1 MSANKTPNVPPR
13 KGVDISNMGVKKTAV
28 KSVSNKED
36 KNEMVFSWDN
46 YKWMLIG
53 FVVIIIGFVLMAG
66 GGSDD
71 PNVFRTEEIFS
82 WRRISLAPFVV
93 LVGFGIV
100 GYSIF
105 RKKKDNK
112 SND

>member
-1 MSANKTPNVPPR
+1 MSKNN
-13 KGVDISNMGVKKTAV
+13 IKK
-28 KSVSNKED
+28 EEPQ
-36 KNEMVFSWDN
+36 NEMVFSWAN

-53 FVVIIIGFVLMAG
+53 VGIVILGFVLMSG

-71 PNVFRTEEIFS
+71 PNVFLSEEIFS

-93 LVGFGIV
+93 LVGFGVV

-105 RKKKDNK
+105 HRKRDKK
-112 SND
+112 

>member
-1 MSANKTPNVPPR
+1 
-13 KGVDISNMGVKKTAV
+13 
-28 KSVSNKED
+28 
-36 KNEMVFSWDN
+36 MVFSWAN

-53 FVVIIIGFVLMAG
+53 VGIVILGFVLMAG

-71 PNVFRTEEIFS
+71 PNIFSAEEIFS

-93 LVGFGIV
+93 LAGFGGV

-105 RKKKDNK
+105 HRKRNEK
-112 SND
+112 

>member
-1 MSANKTPNVPPR
+1 MNLENNNQTFMEVKKPVN
-13 KGVDISNMGVKKTAV
+13 ISNNIAPKRAP
-28 KSVSNKED
+28 KEEGE
-36 KNEMVFSWDN
+36 KGGMLFSWGN
-46 YKWMLIG
+46 YKWMLLG
-53 FVVIIIGFVLMAG
+53 VVVIILGFVLMAG

-71 PNVFRTEEIFS
+71 AGVFDAEKIFS

-105 RKKKDNK
+105 HKDKKEQK
-112 SND
+112 

>member
-1 MSANKTPNVPPR
+1 MNGKN
-13 KGVDISNMGVKKTAV
+13 IKKD
-28 KSVSNKED
+28 EQQD
-36 KNEMVFSWDN
+36 EMVFSWAN

-53 FVVIIIGFVLMAG
+53 VVIIILGFVLMAG

-71 PNVFRTEEIFS
+71 PNVFSAEEIFS

-93 LVGFGIV
+93 LVGFGVV

-105 RKKKDNK
+105 HRKRDEK
-112 SND
+112 

>member
-1 MSANKTPNVPPR
+1 MKLETNNPGGEVR
-13 KGVDISNMGVKKTAV
+13 KPVNISNNIAFKKAPVKEE
-28 KSVSNKED
+28 KEG
-36 KNEMVFSWDN
+36 MVFSWGN
-46 YKWMLIG
+46 YKWMLVG
-53 FVVIIIGFVLMAG
+53 VAVIILGFVLMAG

-71 PNVFRTEEIFS
+71 PNVFDAEKIFS

-105 RKKKDNK
+105 HKDKSHKKE
-112 SND
+112 

>member
-1 MSANKTPNVPPR
+1 MGTKINKQNNGP
-13 KGVDISNMGVKKTAV
+13 
-28 KSVSNKED
+28 KED
-36 KNEMVFSWDN
+36 MVFSWAN
-46 YKWMLIG
+46 YKWMLVG
-53 FVVIIIGFVLMAG
+53 VLVILVGFVLMAG

-71 PNVFRTEEIFS
+71 PTLFNAEELFS

-105 RKKKDNK
+105 HKPK
-112 SND
+112 SEK

>member
-1 MSANKTPNVPPR
+1 
-13 KGVDISNMGVKKTAV
+13 MGSKIKKQQDGP
-28 KSVSNKED
+28 KE
-36 KNEMVFSWDN
+36 EMVFSWAN
-46 YKWMLIG
+46 YKWMLVG
-53 FVVIIIGFVLMAG
+53 VLVILVGFVLMAG

-71 PNVFRTEEIFS
+71 PTLFNAEELFS

-105 RKKKDNK
+105 HKPK
-112 SND
+112 SEK

>member
-1 MSANKTPNVPPR
+1 MNRKINK
-13 KGVDISNMGVKKTAV
+13 
-28 KSVSNKED
+28 KEEGQKD
-36 KNEMVFSWDN
+36 MVFSWDN
-46 YKWMLIG
+46 YKWMLGGVVVILIG
-53 FVVIIIGFVLMAG
+53 FLLMAG

-71 PNVFRTEEIFS
+71 PNVFNAEEIFS

-105 RKKKDNK
+105 HRRKER
-112 SND
+112 